1 MTAIAW
7 GLIGLNTGMRLSEI
21 QTTPTM
27 KATKPIQATKSL
39 NPQQARVA
47 TLKRNADNAKR
58 VYKAE
63 KDRQTVARAQT
74 QIFAATHPKK

>member
-1 MTAIAW
+1 
-7 GLIGLNTGMRLSEI
+7 MRFYEFQSTPTIKPI
-21 QTTPTM
+21 QTT
-27 KATKPIQATKSL
+27 KPL

-47 TLKRNADNAKR
+47 NLKRNADNAKR